1 MRILFR
7 DMNLLMWRRG
17 LAPLLLLVIALVVS
31 NCSGNTGSLFK
42 DSNTTPGPAGKP
54 VPPIALQTMV
64 GLPVDKAQALREA
77 LSGAAGVRDM
87 AIVEGNFQTGQ
98 FLLNGSFQTTPEGGG
113 IRVNYQWTL
122 TGDDGAT
129 LHTMSGS
136 EFSPD
141 ALASNPW
148 SAMTPDVLEKI
159 AVATSGELASKLSQ
173 LGYATRAA
181 ALHLPPPEYFLAA
194 APGAYKEIDYETL
207 LGPGATEP
215 VMAAVEQPSVLVPP
229 IEEPIEAVDGETEQA
244 EDESPKAIGIRAV
257 AVLAVKGSPGT
268 GNDELTR
275 AMRQT
280 LKTAGWPVLSAP
292 RADAIVIR
300 GSVLIDEAE
309 GNSQQVALIW
319 TVHSPD
325 GRKLGKIDQAN
336 GVPAGSLDRGWGDN
350 AVVVAEAA
358 ATGIFDLIKVYR

>member
-1 MRILFR
+1 MRMLAR
-7 DMNLLMWRRG
+7 DMNMLMWRRG
-17 LAPLLLLVIALVVS
+17 LAPLLLLMIALIVS

-42 DSNTTPGPAGKP
+42 DSTTTPGPAGKP

-64 GLPVDKAQALREA
+64 GLPIDKAQALREA
-77 LSGAAGVRDM
+77 LSAAAGQRDM

-98 FLLNGSFQTTPEGGG
+98 FVLNGNFQTVPEGGG
-113 IRVNYQWTL
+113 IRVSYQWTL

-129 LHTMSGS
+129 LHTLSGS

-141 ALASNPW
+141 ALEANPW

-159 AVATSGELASKLSQ
+159 AVATAGELASRLSQ

-181 ALHLPPPEYFLAA
+181 ALHLPPPEYFIAA

-207 LGPGATEP
+207 LGPGAVEP

-229 IEEPIEAVDGETEQA
+229 VEEPIEAVAGEA
-244 EDESPKAIGIRAV
+244 EEAPNTIGIRAV
-257 AVLAVKGSPGT
+257 AVLSVKGSPGS

-280 LKTAGWPVLSAP
+280 LKTAGWPVLSQP
-292 RADAIVIR
+292 RADAITIR
-300 GSVLIDEAE
+300 GKVKIDAAR
-309 GNSQQVALIW
+309 GDSQQVALIW

-336 GVPAGSLDRGWGDN
+336 GVPAGSLDEGWGDN
-350 AVVVAEAA
+350 AIAVAEAA